1 MQVYKEKSRLQYYF
15 GISNALSGSIPGVG
29 LGVATTSMQ
38 PLQPNSASLSR
49 CAPRRLEAK
58 VQRVYVRAM
67 GGG

>member
-1 MQVYKEKSRLQYYF
+1 MQVYKKQSLLFRDIRCFER
-15 GISNALSGSIPGVG
+15 ASIPGGG

-58 VQRVYVRAM
+58 VQRVYMRAM